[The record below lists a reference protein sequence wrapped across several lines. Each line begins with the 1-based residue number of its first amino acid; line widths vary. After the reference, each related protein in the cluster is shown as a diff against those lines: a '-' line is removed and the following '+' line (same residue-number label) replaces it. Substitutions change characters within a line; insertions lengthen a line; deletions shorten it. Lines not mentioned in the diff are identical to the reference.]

1 MYIIEILMER
11 SRFFLTHLMTK
22 FKIHEIIAK
31 NLVINFDIST
41 LKLGKFQKSI
51 IAYGKFECY
60 SLFIKLLF
68 MTTFNITSYNCYR
81 DGIIVGWRQHV
92 GMATASSSGRR
103 HCRTGAKRE

>member
-41 LKLGKFQKSI
+41 LKL
-51 IAYGKFECY
+51 
-60 SLFIKLLF
+60 
-68 MTTFNITSYNCYR
+68 
-81 DGIIVGWRQHV
+81 
-92 GMATASSSGRR
+92 
-103 HCRTGAKRE
+103 